1 MSDTKVSRPT
11 RKGGMNQLPP
21 LPIDFDEEAHSYTW
35 KPTGERLM
43 MSVTGVL
50 SASKSKRTLQT
61 FARTKSTWAPRG
73 TYVHRCLE
81 LFLKGEPAHTLM
93 HGEYQEY
100 VQPLLEYPLWEHF
113 EPIALEYRVC
123 DLKRNLG
130 GSLDVLGYDHFCD
143 RMVLLDLKT
152 LGKGGRQYSTD
163 AQLGGYLS
171 MLIDHHKLVVDD
183 CLTMWAG
190 FGEAHLGASQPPD
203 QCLVAWE
210 NAYDI
215 WKATQEEI

>member
-1 MSDTKVSRPT
+1 
-11 RKGGMNQLPP
+11 
-21 LPIDFDEEAHSYTW
+21 
-35 KPTGERLM
+35 M

-73 TYVHRCLE
+73 TRVHRCLE
-81 LFLKGEPAHTLM
+81 LFLKGEPAHTLLD
-93 HGEYQEY
+93 GEYDDWI
-100 VQPLLEYPLWEHF
+100 QPLLEYPLWEHF

-123 DLKRNLG
+123 DLRRNLG
-130 GSLDVLGYDHFCD
+130 GSLDVLGYDHFVD

-152 LGKGGRQYSTD
+152 LGKGGKQYSTD

-183 CLTMWAG
+183 CLTMWSG

-203 QCLVAWE
+203 RCLYAWE
-210 NAYDI
+210 GAYDI
-215 WKATQEEI
+215 WKHQQQEL